1 MMKNPC
7 HECTDRTITCHGVC
21 RRYEEWKKENEKKK
35 KWLNE
40 QKHEPSDGCLKGQR
54 QRIKDGRSRRKWN
67 VKTRN
72 GGDGR
77 W

>member
-1 MMKNPC
+1 MKLGPC
-7 HECTDRTITCHGVC
+7 KGCTDRTITCHVVC
-21 RRYEEWKKENEKKK
+21 TRYQEWKKELEETKQWLNDQKPVTTIHNVHERNRQMKKK
-35 KWLNE
+35 K
-40 QKHEPSDGCLKGQR
+40 S
-54 QRIKDGRSRRKWN
+54 RKWN